1 MKILAVDQYSEMG
14 GAQRC
19 LVEAVEGFA
28 ARGWDVRAAVPQ
40 SNPDGGAL
48 TRALAPFCTEIRALA
63 CGPFASGDKSGGD
76 ILRFAW
82 QLPRQ
87 VARIASMAR
96 DCDVVYVNGPR
107 LLPAA
112 ALGHAG
118 RPLIHHVHW
127 MVPQQ
132 KAAALAR
139 AAMRRS
145 SAWAIVASHA
155 AARWLEGAVEPG
167 RITTVYNGIAG
178 FGASPRQREEVRR
191 IALLGRL
198 SPEKGPLEFV
208 RAAKLVSERVGG
220 LRFTVCGGPVFS
232 KAAGDGENYIAM
244 LRAEAAGAPVEF
256 SGWTEDVGALLSR
269 TDLLVVPSDA
279 TDHAPRVI
287 LEAFAAGVPVLAT
300 AVGAIP
306 ELIEHGV
313 NGLLVRDRT
322 PETLAQAIVSAASQP
337 DRLNTLAARAFE
349 RWRERYTLR
358 RFQSEVCDAVEGV
371 SRRHHQRNPL
381 ASAGANAA
389 A

>member
-1 MKILAVDQYSEMG
+1 MKILAIDQYSEMG

-28 ARGWDVRAAVPQ
+28 ARGWDVRAAVPV
-40 SNPDGGAL
+40 GRAL
-48 TRALAPFCTEIRALA
+48 TNALAPFCSDIRALA
-63 CGPFASGDKSGGD
+63 CGPFASGEKSGGD
-76 ILRFAW
+76 ALRFAW

-87 VARIASMAR
+87 VAVIASMAR
-96 DCDVVYVNGPR
+96 ECDVVYVNGPR

-112 ALGHAG
+112 ALGRAG

-127 MVPQQ
+127 MVPQRR
-132 KAAALAR
+132 AASLAR

-145 SAWAIVASHA
+145 GASAIVASQLA
-155 AARWLEGAVEPG
+155 SRWLEGAVEPS
-167 RITTVYNGIAG
+167 RITTVYNGLAG
-178 FGASPRQREEVRR
+178 FGTTPRPREEVRR
-191 IALLGRL
+191 IAMLGRL

-220 LRFTVCGGPVFS
+220 LRFTVCGGAVFS
-232 KAAGDGENYIAM
+232 KDARDGENYLAM

-256 SGWTEDVGALLSR
+256 TGWTEDVGGFLAK

-313 NGLLVRDRT
+313 NGLLLRERT
-322 PETLAQAIVSAASQP
+322 PEALAQAIVCAASQP

-358 RFQSEVCDAVEGV
+358 RFQSEVCEAVEGV
-371 SRRHHQRNPL
+371 SRRHHQRSPL

>member
-1 MKILAVDQYSEMG
+1 MG

-40 SNPDGGAL
+40 SQPDRGAL
-48 TRALAPFCTEIRALA
+48 TKALAPFCTEICGLA
-63 CGPFASGDKSGGD
+63 CGPFVSGEKSGGD
-76 ILRFAW
+76 MLRFAW

-87 VARIASMAR
+87 VARIAAMAR

-112 ALGHAG
+112 ALGRAG

-127 MVPQQ
+127 MVPQR

-145 SAWAIVASHA
+145 GAWAIVASHA
-155 AARWLEGAVEPG
+155 AARWLDGAVEPS
-167 RITTVYNGIAG
+167 RIATVYNGVAG
-178 FGASPRQREEVRR
+178 FGATHLDTQRPREDVTR
-191 IALLGRL
+191 IAMLGRL

-232 KAAGDGENYIAM
+232 KDARDAENYVAM
-244 LRAEAAGAPVEF
+244 LRAEASGAPVEF
-256 SGWTEDVGALLSR
+256 SGWTEDVGAFLAK

-279 TDHAPRVI
+279 SDHAPRVI

-322 PETLAQAIVSAASQP
+322 PEALAQAMVYAASQP